1 MIIGKETKK
10 DTSNEKQYEVAID
23 NGDLKLIDSLV
34 EAYGF
39 KDRDSLI
46 KFGIAT
52 LLEGNN
58 NEGIYTIKPAAEEGK
73 KVLSRIAPPKEM
85 LIDPENK

>member
-1 MIIGKETKK
+1 MIIGKETTKK
-10 DTSNEKQYEVAID
+10 DSTEKQYDVSID

-34 EAYGF
+34 SSYGF

-46 KFGIAT
+46 KFGIST

-58 NEGIYTIKPAAEEGK
+58 NDGVFIIKSTGEGDEKKRVLSQIKPPTD
-73 KVLSRIAPPKEM
+73 L
-85 LIDPENK
+85 LNQ

>member
-1 MIIGKETKK
+1 MITGRETTK
-10 DTSNEKQYEVAID
+10 DGTAEKQYDVAID

-46 KFGIAT
+46 KFGIAA

-58 NEGIYTIKPAAEEGK
+58 NEGIYTIKLSSEEGK
-73 KVLSRIAPPKEM
+73 RLLSKITPPSDM
-85 LIDPENK
+85 LASPK

>member
-1 MIIGKETKK
+1 MINGSEKNKTGS
-10 DTSNEKQYEVAID
+10 TEKQYEVLID
-23 NGDLKLIDSLV
+23 NGDLELIDSLV

-46 KFGIAT
+46 KFGISA

-58 NEGIYTIKPAAEEGK
+58 NEGLYTIKPPNEEGK
-73 KVLSRIAPPKEM
+73 RILSKITPPSDMVSPK
-85 LIDPENK
+85 

>member
-1 MIIGKETKK
+1 MIIGKETIKT
-10 DTSNEKQYEVAID
+10 DGGEKQYDVKID

-39 KDRDSLI
+39 KDRDALM

-58 NEGIYTIKPAAEEGK
+58 NEGIYTIKPTADGK
-73 KVLSRIAPPKEM
+73 KMLSKIAPPADLLDTLEK
-85 LIDPENK
+85 

>member
-1 MIIGKETKK
+1 MITGKETLKNNNT
-10 DTSNEKQYEVAID
+10 DKQYEVAID

-58 NEGIYTIKPAAEEGK
+58 NEGIYTIKPAEDGK
-73 KVLSRIAPPKEM
+73 RILSKIAPPNEM
-85 LIDPENK
+85 LITKDK

>member
-1 MIIGKETKK
+1 MINGKENNKEGTA
-10 DTSNEKQYEVAID
+10 EKEYQVTID

-34 EAYGF
+34 RAYGF

-46 KFGIAT
+46 KFGIAA

-58 NEGIYTIKPAAEEGK
+58 DNGIYTIKPSPENDGK
-73 KVLSRIAPPKEM
+73 KILSKLTPPAEM
-85 LIDPENK
+85 LEKKE